1 LTIFH
6 VLISWSGKAFEFSS
20 TGFSFLD
27 CTYYPNLRSL
37 SPTVKSVLQDRVSDV
52 MRSEELESNWGHLSY
67 LDDSQKLLD
76 QERNEYSLFYYR
88 MKDSKSGEDT
98 YDRVSV
104 FFETL
109 YRNFK
114 NENYPK
120 YTLLVSNG

>member
-1 LTIFH
+1 MQILT
-6 VLISWSGKAFEFSS
+6 
-20 TGFSFLD
+20 
-27 CTYYPNLRSL
+27 SL
-37 SPTVKSVLQDRVSDV
+37 SPKVKSVLQDRVSDV

-67 LDDSQKLLD
+67 PDDSQKLLD

-88 MKDSKSGEDT
+88 MKDSKSGADT